1 MPNNC
6 SSIFNKFYLIVL
18 CGFLF
23 SCASSNPY
31 PNSYNDFS
39 GKILLKSI
47 QNQQISYNSSII
59 IYENRS
65 IIQITKPF
73 IGNVMNIKLYRD
85 KPIEVN
91 PIKNAGNLEKL
102 IKVNQKALHN
112 WLYDCVI
119 NGNKIKI
126 YEKDFS
132 FFCYEEIGKSN
143 IKISNNF
150 YEVTAILLK
159 NR

>member
-1 MPNNC
+1 
-6 SSIFNKFYLIVL
+6 
-18 CGFLF
+18 
-23 SCASSNPY
+23 
-31 PNSYNDFS
+31 
-39 GKILLKSI
+39 
-47 QNQQISYNSSII
+47 
-59 IYENRS
+59 
-65 IIQITKPF
+65 
-73 IGNVMNIKLYRD
+73 MNIKLYRD

-91 PIKNAGNLEKL
+91 PIKNARNLEKL
-102 IKVNQKALHN
+102 IKVNQKDLHN

-126 YEKDFS
+126 YEKDFF